1 MIEKMKVVHI
11 VTSES
16 KRNEMLTLVRKL
28 GLLHLKERGTADP
41 ALTEHFAL
49 LAKTKLALSEYP
61 EASYSEKP
69 LSDSKFEKLNSC
81 VLQAFEDKK
90 ALNDEKSSLSML
102 YESIKAWGDFNPQD
116 IEELKNSGLE
126 IHFYRMGKK
135 EFASFSSDENI
146 KFVRLASVD
155 KMTTV
160 AVIGSELDKNFPA
173 VEFNL
178 PQMSLSDMQ
187 NRLSEIDAKL
197 TEAENTLKNASK
209 YLSSYDNQI
218 TKAENSVSFS
228 SADSTVNSED
238 GLIWIC
244 GYIPVDAQKTFEKF
258 AGKNG
263 WAYAI
268 EDPEDDDE
276 HVPTKVK
283 YTKLTRLM
291 KPVFDILGT
300 VPGYHEYDISFWFL
314 CFFALFFAMIVGD
327 GGYGLIFLAC
337 AVGLHIKNKKTNDAV
352 LLLYV
357 LSVSNVIW
365 GAVTGTWFGLEGAM
379 NIGFLRSLVIPSI
392 ANYPQYF
399 GIEGITAQN
408 NVMQFCFIIGTV
420 QLSLAC
426 IMNIRTKLKTK
437 NLSWIADLGWLC
449 SINALYYIVL
459 LLVIG
464 KDIDVVPA
472 FACVITGFVLVVLF
486 GGMSPDKSFVQG
498 LKSGLGD
505 AFTTFLNTISAFG
518 NVMSYI
524 RLFAVGMASL
534 AIAQSFNNMAG
545 GFSGILKIVG
555 ILVFVIGHAL
565 NLVMA
570 LLSVVVHGVRL
581 NLLEFSGQLGME
593 WSGVAYEP
601 FSEIKSK

>member
-1 MIEKMKVVHI
+1 MIEKMKIVHI
-11 VTSES
+11 VAAES
-16 KRNEMLTLVRKL
+16 DRQNMLFLLKKL
-28 GLLHLKERGTADP
+28 GILHLKEKGTPDV
-41 ALTEHFAL
+41 ALSDLFSQLT
-49 LAKTKLALSEYP
+49 KTKLALAEYP
-61 EASYSEKP
+61 ESSYDEAP
-69 LSDSKFEKLNSC
+69 LSESKFNKLNSC
-81 VLQAFEDKK
+81 VIKAFEDKK
-90 ALNDEKSSLSML
+90 NLNDQKSSLSML
-102 YESIKAWGDFNPQD
+102 FDSIKSWGDFNP
-116 IEELKNSGLE
+116 LE
-126 IHFYRMGKK
+126 IAQLKEQGIEMHFYRMGKK
-135 EFASFSSDENI
+135 EFASFSKNDDIRFI
-146 KFVRLASVD
+146 KLASVD
-155 KMTTV
+155 KMQTV
-160 AVIGSELDKNFPA
+160 AVIGNALDNSFSTMEFELPDLSLSQMKERLQEIDSELNK
-173 VEFNL
+173 
-178 PQMSLSDMQ
+178 
-187 NRLSEIDAKL
+187 
-197 TEAENTLKNASK
+197 AEDVIKNASK
-209 YLSSYDNQI
+209 YLSSYDKYI
-218 TKAENSVSFS
+218 TKVKNSVSFS
-228 SADSTVNSED
+228 CADSTVTSED
-238 GLIWIC
+238 GLVWIC
-244 GYIPVDAQKTFEKF
+244 GYIPADVQVLFEKT
-258 AGKNG
+258 ASKNG
-263 WAYAI
+263 WAYAV
-268 EDPEDDDE
+268 EDPDEDDE
-276 HVPTKVK
+276 HVPTKVR

-327 GGYGLIFLAC
+327 GGYGLVFLAC
-337 AVGLHIKNKKTNDAV
+337 AIGLHIKNKKTNDAV

-357 LSVSNVIW
+357 LSVANIAW

-379 NIGFLRSLVIPSI
+379 NIGLLRSLVIPSI

-399 GIEGITAQN
+399 GVEGITAQN

-426 IMNIRTKLKTK
+426 IMNIRTKLKSK
-437 NLSWIADLGWLC
+437 NLSWVADLGWLC
-449 SINALYYIVL
+449 SINALYYVVL

-464 KDIDVVPA
+464 KEIDVKPA

-486 GGMSPDKSFVQG
+486 GGMSPDKTFGQG
-498 LKSGLGD
+498 LKSGLAD

-555 ILVFVIGHAL
+555 IVVFIIGHVL

-601 FSEIKSK
+601 FSEIKK